1 MSANNFVAL
10 DGKSL
15 TIEAIASIVYKSK
28 KVKIS
33 AVAEK
38 NIAKARKKIR
48 EILQSGKTVYG
59 INTGFGALS
68 TVSIP
73 DSKVR
78 ELQHNLIKSHTAGSG
93 APLPAVVVKAAMVL
107 IANGLSIGYSGC
119 RLEVVKTL
127 VDMVNKGVLPVV
139 PEQGSL
145 GASGDLIPLAH
156 IAVVVTGDGE
166 AEFNGK
172 RYPGGTAMKKAG
184 IKPLKLEAKEG
195 LSLINGTYFMSA
207 LGSLTLRRAEKV
219 CKLTDI
225 AAAITLEVTMGSKI
239 PNKPEIH
246 EIRPHPGQI
255 ATAENIRKLVKG
267 SEIIESHK
275 YCSRVQDAY
284 SLRCVPQVH
293 GAVKDA
299 LRYARSTLEIELNSV
314 TDNPIVFK
322 DDVISAG
329 NFHGQPLAVTMD
341 TLGIA
346 MTGLGNII
354 ERRIDRLMNPALSGL
369 PAFLSPPE
377 LGGLNSGYMMAHY
390 LAASISFENRGLSTP
405 GSIDSVPVSANKE
418 DFNSNGMWCAR
429 KAWKIV
435 ENTEKITALE
445 LLCAV
450 QALEY
455 VEGWKAGKGT
465 QAAYDVIRGKVK
477 KLRKDRIIKK
487 DIDAV
492 IDLIRSDKIL
502 DAVEKAAGT
511 LKV

>member
-1 MSANNFVAL
+1 MAERVL
-10 DGKSL
+10 
-15 TIEAIASIVYKSK
+15 V
-28 KVKIS
+28 
-33 AVAEK
+33 AVAWPY
-38 NIAKARKKIR
+38 
-48 EILQSGKTVYG
+48 V
-59 INTGFGALS
+59 
-68 TVSIP
+68 
-73 DSKVR
+73 
-78 ELQHNLIKSHTAGSG
+78 
-93 APLPAVVVKAAMVL
+93 
-107 IANGLSIGYSGC
+107 NGL
-119 RLEVVKTL
+119 
-127 VDMVNKGVLPVV
+127 
-139 PEQGSL
+139 
-145 GASGDLIPLAH
+145 
-156 IAVVVTGDGE
+156 
-166 AEFNGK
+166 
-172 RYPGGTAMKKAG
+172 
-184 IKPLKLEAKEG
+184 
-195 LSLINGTYFMSA
+195 
-207 LGSLTLRRAEKV
+207 
-219 CKLTDI
+219 
-225 AAAITLEVTMGSKI
+225 
-239 PNKPEIH
+239 
-246 EIRPHPGQI
+246 PHPGQI

-418 DFNSNGMWCAR
+418 DFNSNGMWYAR

-450 QALEY
+450 QAIEY